1 MLDLRPIPANV
12 SSTAAAK
19 LPRFLLLAILILFI
33 VPGLFD
39 RAVWTVREGAA
50 FGQFWE
56 MAHGDFVSWLFP
68 MASGLVITD
77 HGPLSIWRGPS
88 CCGCWGMNLPPWWR
102 ENYGLPVVFHHNRF
116 VCDGTWYLAR
126 RKEAQPLGYNLC
138 RPSDLPGLRTHGR

>member
-12 SSTAAAK
+12 SSTAATK

-77 HGPLSIWRGPS
+77 HGPLSIWAGAILMRLLG
-88 CCGCWGMNLPPWWR
+88 N
-102 ENYGLPVVFHHNRF
+102 EFTPVVAARITACLWFANN
-116 VCDGTWYLAR
+116 VC
-126 RKEAQPLGYNLC
+126 
-138 RPSDLPGLRTHGR
+138 SF